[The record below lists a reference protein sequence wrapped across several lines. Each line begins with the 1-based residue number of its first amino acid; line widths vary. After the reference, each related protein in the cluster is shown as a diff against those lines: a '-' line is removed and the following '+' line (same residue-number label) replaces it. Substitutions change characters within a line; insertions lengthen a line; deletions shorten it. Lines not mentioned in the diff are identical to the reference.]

1 MAIDNKALGR
11 FQLTDIPPAQR
22 GVPQIEVTFDIDA
35 NGIMHISALDKGTG
49 AKQSIKI
56 EGSSGLS
63 AEEIERMKAEALAN
77 ADSDNKRKV
86 EVESLNKADSLI
98 FQTER
103 QLKEYGDK
111 LPADKKQQI
120 EDALNALKMEFEA
133 QNYANLDAASEKLN
147 TIFQAASEDMY
158 KAGNGGAQGGA
169 SDAGASNNPQ
179 DEVTDVDFEEV
190 VEDKEKK

>member
-1 MAIDNKALGR
+1 
-11 FQLTDIPPAQR
+11 
-22 GVPQIEVTFDIDA
+22 
-35 NGIMHISALDKGTG
+35 MHISALDKGTG

-56 EGSSGLS
+56 EASSGLS
-63 AEEIERMKAEALAN
+63 AEEIERMKAEAVAN
-77 ADSDNKRKV
+77 ADSDNKRKG

-158 KAGNGGAQGGA
+158 KAGNGAKGA
-169 SDAGASNNPQ
+169 SNDAGAASNNPQ

-190 VEDKEKK
+190 IDEKEGK